1 MRELCFIIFSETRK
15 ELTFVLF
22 GALGSGKSSTGN
34 SILGHKQF
42 KVSTGTMPVTNRVE
56 RESVSRNGLKITVVD
71 TPGLTN
77 VSSFLSIKHGIDDM
91 LHRNKLTN
99 ITYLITVKIGRHT
112 QEERQILDY
121 IFKNQRSMM
130 RNAMIIFTNRNELM
144 DEDDP
149 ADQNVDAWIEK
160 NPKLLKLIKDYTLK
174 YLAFENKRLIEEEKD
189 LQVKDL
195 LSVVD
200 DIDKKD
206 VSWNRKMENKIY
218 VDKKTMVETFGQCG
232 RTFFEEQ
239 QLKQNNK

>member
-1 MRELCFIIFSETRK
+1 MRELCFYIFSETRE
-15 ELTFVLF
+15 ELTFVLI

-34 SILGHKQF
+34 SILGYKQF
-42 KVSTGTMPVTNRVE
+42 KVSTGTKPVTNRVE
-56 RESVSRNGLKITVVD
+56 SESVSRNGLNITVVD
-71 TPGLTN
+71 TPGLEN
-77 VSSFLSIKHGIDDM
+77 VHTFTSIKHEIDDM
-91 LHRNKLTN
+91 LHRNKSTN
-99 ITYLITVKIGRHT
+99 IIYLITIKIGRYT
-112 QEERQILDY
+112 KEERQILDY

-130 RNAMIIFTNRNELM
+130 RNAVIIFTNRNELT

-149 ADQNVDAWIEK
+149 ADQNVDAWIGK
-160 NPKLLKLIKDYTLK
+160 NPNLLKLMNNNKLK
-174 YLAFENKRLIEEEKD
+174 YLAFENKRSIEEEKD

-206 VSWNRKMENKIY
+206 VSSNRNMENKIY

-239 QLKQNNK
+239 ILKQNNK

>member
-1 MRELCFIIFSETRK
+1 LRELCFYIFSETRE
-15 ELTFVLF
+15 ELTFVLI

-34 SILGHKQF
+34 SILGYKQF
-42 KVSTGTMPVTNRVE
+42 KVSTGTKPVTNRVE
-56 RESVSRNGLKITVVD
+56 SESVSRNGLNITVVD
-71 TPGLTN
+71 TPGLEN
-77 VSSFLSIKHGIDDM
+77 VYTFRSIKHEIDDM
-91 LHRNKLTN
+91 LHRNKSTN
-99 ITYLITVKIGRHT
+99 IIYLITIKIGRYT
-112 QEERQILDY
+112 KEEREILDY

-130 RNAMIIFTNRNELM
+130 RNAVIIFTNRNELT

-149 ADQNVDAWIEK
+149 ADQNVDAWIGK
-160 NPKLLKLIKDYTLK
+160 NPNLLKLMNNNKLK
-174 YLAFENKRLIEEEKD
+174 YLAFENKRSIEEEKD

-206 VSWNRKMENKIY
+206 VSSNRNMENKIY

-239 QLKQNNK
+239 LLKQNNK